1 MIRFTN
7 DLDAEESIVEN
18 LKMEIHMTVFHT
30 AESLF
35 LTVLGHFFYPAMP
48 WLWMSTCTQ
57 NKFNNV
63 INLWQ
68 EVGLGGIIREPEK
81 WLRDTICTPR

>member
-1 MIRFTN
+1 MDFIENPSRLSMIRFTN

-63 INLWQ
+63 INL
-68 EVGLGGIIREPEK
+68 
-81 WLRDTICTPR
+81 